1 MQKSVIVDLTYD
13 VLKRQI
19 KELQAQRNISNDDM
33 ETILYRVLADIKVEK
48 ERDYAE
54 TILNLTYQL
63 QEMNKKLEEKDDIKE
78 VPSEKEK

>member
-54 TILNLTYQL
+54 TILDLTYQL
-63 QEMNKKLEEKDDIKE
+63 QEMNKNLEEKNDIKE

>member
-54 TILNLTYQL
+54 TILDLTYQL